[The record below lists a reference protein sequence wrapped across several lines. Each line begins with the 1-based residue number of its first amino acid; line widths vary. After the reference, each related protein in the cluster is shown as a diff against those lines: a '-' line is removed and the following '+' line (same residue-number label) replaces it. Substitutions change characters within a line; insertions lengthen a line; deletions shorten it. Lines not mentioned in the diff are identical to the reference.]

1 VTSNLSRDTGPQ
13 YCYSEIDGVLLV
25 SFQFKQSER
34 IHVLDLAKIQRENPS
49 VVHDVWI
56 DTNSEGYVTLGVEIY
71 GEPRTPEPG
80 QDDRTSFHQQHGV
93 RDKRRRLT

>member
-13 YCYSEIDGVLLV
+13 YCYSEIDDVLLV
-25 SFQFKQSER
+25 SFQFKQFER

-56 DTNSEGYVTLGVEIY
+56 DINTEGFVTLGVEIY
-71 GEPRTPEPG
+71 GEPRHG
-80 QDDRTSFHQQHGV
+80 QDGTTTSRHDHGV
-93 RDKRRRLT
+93 GDKKRRLT